1 MELLLSDFPA
11 KDKLCYLKETMKT
24 VCSKKPTDASRN
36 KPGNVVDLE
45 GKFIPPS
52 NSDAK
57 FEVE

>member
-24 VCSKKPTDASRN
+24 VCSKKPTDASKN

-52 NSDAK
+52 N
-57 FEVE
+57 